1 MIDSP
6 QDLPADA
13 ATLKSLVEGLF
24 QTLTEKDRRIEQ
36 LGLQVEWLK
45 RQLFGRRSEKLD
57 PGQLALALDEL
68 SVPEIPAQEPETE
81 KPVVQA
87 ALVKGHGRQRLPAQL
102 RRERIEYHPPE
113 AEQVCPDCSQQMAR
127 IGEEVSEQ
135 LEYTPASIFVI
146 EHARIK
152 YACRGCAGH
161 VVTGAP
167 AVAQPIAKGLPGPGL
182 LAHVL
187 TSKYADHLPLHR
199 QESILE
205 RQGVQLSR
213 STLCDWV
220 REGARR
226 LAPVVDEMIRE
237 LLLSRKIHTD
247 DTPVPVQDRDRE
259 STREGRLWVY
269 LGDHEHPHVVFSY
282 TPNRKRDGPLRFLK
296 DYRGYLQADA
306 YAAYDA
312 IYAGDLVIEVACWA
326 HARRKFFDAMKA
338 DPMRA
343 QVALAYI
350 RRLYEIEKRGRGLKP
365 LERLELRQ
373 AEAKPI
379 LEALATWLQEQ
390 VGRVAPKSP
399 LAEAIGYARAQ
410 WVALSR
416 YLEEGILDID
426 NNAAERALRRVAVGR
441 KNWLFAGSDEGGDRA
456 AIVYS
461 LVASCARL
469 KINPFEYLQDVLR
482 RLPSL
487 PPDRIVD
494 LTPQA
499 WLAQRTAAVSVAP
512 AA

>member
-6 QDLPADA
+6 QDLPGDA

-81 KPVVQA
+81 EPLVQA
-87 ALVKGHGRQRLPAQL
+87 PSVKGHGRQRLPSQL

-135 LEYTPASIFVI
+135 LEYVPASIFVI

-161 VVTGAP
+161 VVIGAP
-167 AVAQPIAKGLPGPGL
+167 EVAQPIAKGLPGPGL
-182 LAHVL
+182 MAHVL
-187 TSKYADHLPLHR
+187 TCKYADHLPLHR

-220 REGARR
+220 REGAR
-226 LAPVVDEMIRE
+226 LLSPVVDEMSRQV
-237 LLLSRKIHTD
+237 LLSRKIHTD
-247 DTPVPVQDRDRE
+247 DTKVPVQDKDRK
-259 STREGRLWVY
+259 SLREGRLWVY
-269 LGDHEHPHVVFSY
+269 LGDDKHPHVVFSY
-282 TPNRKRDGPLRFLK
+282 TPNRKRDGPQGFLK
-296 DYRGYLQADA
+296 DYKGFLQADA
-306 YAAYDA
+306 YTGYDA
-312 IYAGDLVIEVACWA
+312 IYAGELVIEVACWA
-326 HARRKFFDAMKA
+326 HARRKFFDAMKV
-338 DPMRA
+338 DPKRA

-350 RRLYEIEKRGRGLKP
+350 RRLYEIEKRRRKLQEP
-365 LERLELRQ
+365 ARSELRQ

-379 LEALATWLQEQ
+379 VVALGVWLQEQ

-399 LAEAIGYARAQ
+399 MAEAIGYARGQ
-410 WVALSR
+410 WVALTR
-416 YLEEGILDID
+416 YLEDEVLDID
-426 NNAAERALRRVAVGR
+426 NNAAERALRRIAVGR
-441 KNWLFAGSDEGGDRA
+441 KNWLFAGSDEGGHRA

-461 LVASCARL
+461 LIATCARL
-469 KINPFEYLQDVLR
+469 KINPFDYLQDALR

-487 PPDRIVD
+487 PPDQIAD

-499 WLAQRTAAVSVAP
+499 WLAQRTVAVSVAP